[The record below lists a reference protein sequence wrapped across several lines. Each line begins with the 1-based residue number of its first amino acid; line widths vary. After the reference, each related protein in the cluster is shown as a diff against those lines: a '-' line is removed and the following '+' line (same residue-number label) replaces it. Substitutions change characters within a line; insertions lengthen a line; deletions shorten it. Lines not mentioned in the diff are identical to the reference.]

1 MFILVVDFS
10 FLSLYLFYF
19 VWILNLVYYFQIK
32 KKHFCDF
39 IYLLKMGCQ

>member
-32 KKHFCDF
+32 KNIFVILF
-39 IYLLKMGCQ
+39 TY